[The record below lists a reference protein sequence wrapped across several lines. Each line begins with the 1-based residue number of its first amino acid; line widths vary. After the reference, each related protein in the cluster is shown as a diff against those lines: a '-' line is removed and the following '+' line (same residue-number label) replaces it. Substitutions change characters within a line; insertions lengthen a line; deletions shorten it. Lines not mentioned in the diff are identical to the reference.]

1 MPFIPPK
8 LDWRELERIAR
19 ENDKHLTCP
28 ICGKKC
34 RKFLSPTGPCMPMH
48 GFVSSGQW
56 YCGKEHAQQDPN
68 SGYHKRLKQMNV
80 I

>member
-1 MPFIPPK
+1 MPKAYTNEEKEALKPNF
-8 LDWRELERIAR
+8 
-19 ENDKHLTCP
+19 TCP

-34 RKFLSPTGPCMPMH
+34 RKFLAPNGQCMSMY

-56 YCGKEHAQQDPN
+56 YCGEEHAKQDPN
-68 SGYHKRLKQMNV
+68 SRYHKRLQQMNV

>member
-34 RKFLSPTGPCMPMH
+34 RKFLAPNGPCMPYLAVN
-48 GFVSSGQW
+48 GTVVRNT
-56 YCGKEHAQQDPN
+56 PN
-68 SGYHKRLKQMNV
+68 RILIPDIISV
-80 I
+80 

>member
-34 RKFLSPTGPCMPMH
+34 RKFLAPNGPCMPMH
-48 GFVSSGQW
+48 GFISSGQW
-56 YCGKEHAQQDPN
+56 YCGKEHAKQDPN
-68 SGYHKRLKQMNV
+68 SGYHKRLKQMNM